1 MGKAHYESLILKST
15 TLTAGELKSILHSK
29 NALGLSLLQVVEKK
43 KKIESATDALRLL
56 CEHLRVPFME
66 NIPVQSIPEDLI
78 KHLPIGYAREHIV
91 LPFKEEENKVHILT
105 TNPLNFHVF
114 SDLKLQFQKEVQPI
128 VSVTE
133 KVREAINNVYE
144 RGSGELDEF
153 ANIAGG
159 MENPDLESVVI
170 DLLDTNDSAPVIKL
184 VNTLLFRA
192 VKERASDIHIEPY
205 ETELVVRFRVDGAL
219 YSVFKPPKALQNA
232 IVSRVKIMA
241 NLNIAEKRLPQ
252 DGRIHLRLAGKDI
265 DIRLSSVPTSFGE
278 RLVMRLQD
286 RTQVLLSLEELGFS
300 TKNLKSFQELL
311 GKNYGIILITGPTG
325 SGKSTSLY
333 AALNYIKSTDH
344 NIITV
349 EDPVERR
356 IKGIGQ
362 IQVNPK
368 IGFTFASGLR
378 SILRQDPDTIM
389 VGEIRD
395 VETMKIAIN
404 ASLTGH
410 LVLSTLHTNDSASVF
425 PRLIDMGGE
434 PFLIATSILGV
445 VSQRLVRVLCPHCRE
460 SCVPTPDDKV
470 FFTEEDSPENG
481 VKPLPK
487 KVTRISSAKKT
498 SRKSKKNAKITHQIP
513 KKIFKAKGCKKCNFK
528 GYIGRTMIQEVLM
541 VDEDIRSLVMN
552 HKDSH
557 TIKKAAVDK
566 GMLTFRQNGIQKV
579 CDGITTIEEVLF
591 NTQLDM

>member
-1 MGKAHYESLILKST
+1 MNSANYESLILSST
-15 TLTAGELKSILHSK
+15 TLTPNQLKSILYSK
-29 NALGLSLLQVVEKK
+29 NSMGVSLLQAVERKK
-43 KKIESATDALRLL
+43 NFDSAEEALRLL
-56 CEHLRVPFME
+56 CEHLQVPFMG
-66 NIPVQSIPEDLI
+66 NIPVQNISNDLI
-78 KHLPIGYAREHIV
+78 QHFPISYAKSNVV
-91 LPFKEEENKVHILT
+91 LPFKEEEHKIHILT
-105 TNPLNFHVF
+105 ANPLNFNVF
-114 SDLKLQFQKEVQPI
+114 SDLKLQFKKEVQPI

-133 KVREAINNVYE
+133 KVRDAINSVYE
-144 RGSGELDEF
+144 RSSGELDEF
-153 ANIAGG
+153 ANIASAVGDQ
-159 MENPDLESVVI
+159 DLESAVI
-170 DLLDTNDSAPVIKL
+170 DLLDANDSAPVIKL

-205 ETELVVRFRVDGAL
+205 ETELIVRFRVDGAL

-232 IVSRVKIMA
+232 IVSRVKIMG

-265 DIRLSSVPTSFGE
+265 DIRLSCVPTSFGE
-278 RLVMRLQD
+278 RLVLRLQD
-286 RTQVLLSLEELGFS
+286 RTQVLLSLDELGFVGS
-300 TKNLKSFQELL
+300 NLTAFRELL
-311 GKNYGIILITGPTG
+311 NKNYGIILITGPTG
-325 SGKSTSLY
+325 SGKSTTLY

-368 IGFTFASGLR
+368 IGFTFANGLR
-378 SILRQDPDTIM
+378 SILRQDPDIIM

-445 VSQRLVRVLCPHCRE
+445 MSQRLVRVLCLHCRQA
-460 SCVPTPDDKV
+460 CKPTKEDMS
-470 FFTEEDSPENG
+470 FFIEEDSNLQLPQ
-481 VKPLPK
+481 KPVRAKRDLHSRDNKVNPAAAKGSSLSVPK
-487 KVTRISSAKKT
+487 VIY
-498 SRKSKKNAKITHQIP
+498 
-513 KKIFKAKGCKKCNFK
+513 KAKGCKKCNFK
-528 GYIGRTMIQEVLM
+528 GYIGRTMIQEVLV
-541 VDEDIRSLVMN
+541 VDEDIRSLVMT
-552 HKDSH
+552 HKDSY
-557 TIKKAAVDK
+557 TIKKAALEK
-566 GMLTFRQNGIQKV
+566 GMVTFRQNGIQKV
-579 CDGITTIEEVLF
+579 CEGITTIEEVLF
-591 NTQLDM
+591 NTQLDA